1 MDKRKT
7 KKLVYKNVRRYIE
20 ELNKRHI
27 KIEQAYIFGS
37 YVKGTAT
44 KWSDID
50 VALLTDRFLGDSF
63 DFKFLLMKVARDI
76 DPDIEPHPYLI
87 TEFKKENPMAS
98 EVIKTGIRV
107 Y

>member
-7 KKLVYKNVRRYIE
+7 KKLVHKNVRRYIE
-20 ELNKRHI
+20 ELNKRDI

-87 TEFKKENPMAS
+87 TEFNKENPMAS